1 MTSAKFMFVFPRL
14 LEIAYATL
22 RRCAKLITRQ
32 AGCASRAVFPN
43 KHAMMLV
50 SAAAEGVMR
59 FWAAIAVALFFGA
72 APAFAWQEYL
82 YADQGVAI
90 QFPAKPQAKQI
101 TYDCTLAKGLPAMV
115 YAAEDDHVRY
125 SLTAIDLGKYPDRG
139 ANFLNEAA
147 FRLMQQGD
155 VLFTDFPRVYQD
167 VKAIYGVTV
176 VVDRMDGTR
185 VRSSLYYNK
194 GRLYIADATVLPA
207 RGDKDM
213 APPSRYD
220 QTIRFPP
227 DGRFD

>member
-1 MTSAKFMFVFPRL
+1 
-14 LEIAYATL
+14 
-22 RRCAKLITRQ
+22 
-32 AGCASRAVFPN
+32 
-43 KHAMMLV
+43 
-50 SAAAEGVMR
+50 MR
-59 FWAAIAVALFFGA
+59 FLAAIAIALFVGA
-72 APAFAWQEYL
+72 APAWAWQEYIYL
-82 YADQGVAI
+82 DQGVAI
-90 QFPAKPQAKQI
+90 QFPVTPQAMRS

-115 YAAEDDHVRY
+115 WSGEDDHVLYR
-125 SLTAIDLGKYPDRG
+125 LTAIDLGKYPDRG

-167 VKAIYGVTV
+167 VKAIFGVTL

-194 GRLYIADATVLPA
+194 GRLYIAEAVVLPA

-213 APPSRYD
+213 TTPTRFD